1 MRSEQ
6 QIQEIGFMIKR
17 FAAVAVALTTLTT
30 MAVLPVHAASKAK
43 TFVVAVPFDFVVAN
57 RTMPAGSYRPQI
69 VFGPPEQ
76 RDTVGVLAV
85 RSLDGRYYASTF
97 TSVASG
103 NASSDGP
110 KLVFSRNGD
119 RASLS
124 QLWEQA
130 NTVGLK
136 LRVPASGTEV
146 AFERA
151 DETLTIIPS
160 R

>member
-1 MRSEQ
+1 MT
-6 QIQEIGFMIKR
+6 FMMKR
-17 FAAVAVALTTLTT
+17 FAAVAVALTALMT

-43 TFVVAVPFDFVVAN
+43 TFVVTVPFDFVVAN
-57 RTMPAGSYRPQI
+57 RMMPAGSYRFQI
-69 VFGPPEQ
+69 VFGSPRQ
-76 RDTVGVLAV
+76 NDTVGVLAV

-103 NASSDGP
+103 SASSDGP
-110 KLVFSRNGD
+110 KLVFSRAGD

-124 QLWEQA
+124 QLWEQG

-146 AFERA
+146 ALERA

>member
-1 MRSEQ
+1 MR
-6 QIQEIGFMIKR
+6 FMIKR

-57 RTMPAGSYRPQI
+57 RTMPAGSYRFQI
-69 VFGPPEQ
+69 VFGSPQ
-76 RDTVGVLAV
+76 QNDTVGILAV
-85 RSLDGRYYASTF
+85 RSLDGRYYASTL
-97 TSVASG
+97 TSIASG
-103 NASSDGP
+103 SASSDGP

-124 QLWEQA
+124 QFWEQG

-136 LRVPASGTEV
+136 LRVPAAGTEV
-146 AFERA
+146 ALERA